1 MKKQRRNWWIGL
13 CGVFAAL
20 GLATGVWMSEPL
32 KADAAPA
39 AAPTLTMYSGASVR
53 KVAGDP
59 GIKFTAKIDNYDRD
73 YTYGMLILPES
84 AWTRNGWD
92 NDTDYVAELDRMGV
106 SDYGISSC
114 QPYLASNG
122 DVEISLAMTDLHAEN
137 YGLGFI
143 GVAYAMTKIDD
154 EPVYTY
160 ADVNMLDNARSMAY
174 VAQMALKY
182 EGNITSEQKN
192 ILTSY
197 TNAGVLVG
205 KDEYFNDDNAV
216 VGGSA
221 SVVKGNYAA
230 RFDVDYVSDGLD
242 GTKVNSFV
250 TKKAYPGGTTI
261 SFKWLIP
268 NEAKVGGWWSICWTT
283 DPSSVD
289 IYAHTEG
296 RGEPLSTSQGS
307 WMTEVVT
314 LPNDGKSYYVYFA
327 GAKGEWGNYGKE
339 GEGYVL
345 IDDFTIGNTTEEFS
359 KNTEDWIFDINSV
372 AAVKPVEYVPG
383 GMTFGEIPSESGE
396 YSAKV
401 YMDKIN
407 SAVGLATFVTKKSY
421 PAGTTVTF
429 KYYLPT
435 DVKLGTWLKLACV
448 ADYTKSDIYD
458 NWLEDLSL
466 SQKGEWIE
474 KTVTLSTAGYLY
486 IAADVGQWGEGAG
499 YVLFDDFSITT
510 GGVTETDNFSLG
522 VSEGLFNCNIG
533 DAVVEGE
540 GYVEIVDSTDYM
552 LAFSEGAI
560 GNGEKISVITE
571 NAYTNVTEITFKAIW
586 SETAVSDRWGLSY
599 TTNPSNFSYGAEVE
613 ALNCYTPKLGELKRD
628 AGVIYEYRITFTST
642 SYTLYAD
649 GEKISSGSYTPGEN
663 YFYFMINPKGGKNV
677 AFYLDDFTI
686 TTTSATFTEDFS
698 GGTSTILMES
708 GLKNS
713 DRGSM
718 GMSFEPSIFVEE
730 VEPEVPDVPEMEE
743 LGEVALQIYF
753 NGKGG
758 SNNDGVRAVTSKAY
772 PGGSNI
778 EFKYYIQADQATQ
791 WTRFIWDTDTNC
803 DNYADTFVSFG
814 NTAGE
819 WVTWNYTLPAGG
831 PYYLYFGFECG
842 NWKDSS
848 GLPYILIDNFKVDG
862 VVETF
867 NNGVENSIF
876 TILQPSLAGNSAVG
890 DGFVKQSLG
899 AKLLIDKISS
909 TKTTPSFITKQ
920 AYTFNEPTIVAF
932 DYYMSGNTNNKWW
945 TFAWTAS
952 NTAADIYAGVSPSH
966 TTATNDAYELPA
978 NVQNTWQQAVITVPA
993 GTWYFY
999 FAGAVNE
1006 WSGGYVI
1013 IDNFTIESQ
1022 GIKET
1027 FNEGLGIFL
1036 DNRESRYPEAI
1047 TVVVGKEDFVPGEY
1061 SARLDFSN
1069 NFNHVAQSFYTD
1081 GAYASGGSVVS
1092 FRYLIPEETTVGDWW
1107 AVCWTTSFEG
1117 DKFWAVGN
1125 GAVSG
1130 NGGVNPNPNKTKGA
1144 WTEYSI
1150 TLPDD
1155 ANMYYIYIVGYQNW
1169 SGYVYIDD
1177 FKIVS
1182 KTGTYTENFNNGL
1195 EGSLFSVATADV
1207 SLGEGCLLGDV
1218 EETPEVPETPVVEDE
1233 WAFENILANGE
1244 ILDVLESGS
1253 YASIS
1258 PKDALT
1264 VNADGLPT
1272 SMIFLEG
1279 VIKYAIS
1286 GGREFAI
1293 YFANGA
1299 YIHVGATEVALYDG
1313 ETKLGTM
1320 AGAESGAIRIAVT
1333 AGGKVL
1339 AQINAN
1345 AYVGL
1350 GTIKAPEGLT
1360 LVAFGSEGQ
1369 IDFDSV
1375 AFETYYCIAQDI
1387 PTYFS
1392 AEQIDF
1398 TAYAFDSESMITEEG
1413 FQLLADAGFTKTLG
1427 LLQGR
1432 LPSGDLHEQDIP
1444 NREHVENLMKEVN
1457 ADAMA
1462 AIELAEKFGMKHYV
1476 LNSNIYNIERN
1487 KKNYQ
1492 WLDDFAELATYK
1504 MSQAFAGHFLADEPK
1519 HIAASLSQTELEE
1532 LVNAYKAYKAAFP
1545 EGEAFINLLP
1555 STSTE
1560 FVLESTYKSY
1570 VQYYI
1575 DNIALDKNGVKGT
1588 GYVSF
1593 DHYPLQ
1599 EEGITEAHLRNLE
1612 LVAELCRENNLELR
1626 TYIKASESGDTER
1639 GIRATESVN
1648 DLYMQIYSALAYGSK
1663 EIIYYQFTDH
1673 TVADGSAGDAVIS
1686 GASLMKN
1693 DVYKWAA
1700 QANNEVAAFSAA
1712 YMNFKWK
1719 SASVFGKTSIKQF
1732 SNLKSK
1738 AGAYGSL
1745 TSVSSSASVLVGNF
1759 DDADGTYSYGAQNAY
1774 MVVNYGDPQ
1783 DGTAAQS
1790 IALTFSGKTRALVYE
1805 NGQARVVTLT
1815 SNVLNLNLEVGEG
1828 AFVIPLS

>member
-106 SDYGISSC
+106 SDYGIGIC

-143 GVAYAMTKIDD
+143 GVAYAMTEIDD

-182 EGNITSEQKN
+182 EENITSEQKN

-230 RFDVDYVSDGLD
+230 RFDVDYVSDGRD

-283 DPSSVD
+283 DPSSVN
-289 IYAHTEG
+289 IYAHTEE
-296 RGEPLSTSQGS
+296 RGKPLGTSQGS

-314 LPNDGKSYYVYFA
+314 LPNDGKSYYVYFG

-339 GEGYVL
+339 GEGYIL
-345 IDDFTIGNTTEEFS
+345 IDDFTIGDTTEEFS

-435 DVKLGTWLKLACV
+435 DVKIGTWLKLACV
-448 ADYTKSDIYD
+448 ADYTNSDIYN
-458 NWLEDLSL
+458 NWIEDLSL
-466 SQKGEWIE
+466 SNKGEWIE

-486 IAADVGQWGEGAG
+486 IAADVGQWGDGAG

-571 NAYTNVTEITFKAIW
+571 NTYTNVTEITFKAIW

-599 TTNPSNFSYGAEVE
+599 TTNPSKFSYGAEVE

-649 GEKISSGSYTPGEN
+649 GTKISSGSYTPGEN
-663 YFYFMINPKGGKNV
+663 YFYFMVNPKGGKNV

-713 DRGSM
+713 DRGSI

-730 VEPEVPDVPEMEE
+730 LEPEVPDVPEMEE

-772 PGGSNI
+772 PGGSKI

-791 WTRFIWDTDTNC
+791 WTRFIWDADTSYS
-803 DNYADTFVSFG
+803 NYEKTFVSFG
-814 NTAGE
+814 NTAGK
-819 WVTWNYTLPAGG
+819 WVTWSYTLPEGG
-831 PYYLYFGFECG
+831 PYQLYFGFECG

-848 GLPYILIDNFKVDG
+848 GLPYILIDDFTVDG

-867 NNGVENSIF
+867 NYGVENSIF
-876 TILQPSLAGNSAVG
+876 TILQPNYAGNSAVG
-890 DGFVKQSLG
+890 DGFVKQPLG
-899 AKLLIDKISS
+899 AKIVIDLIST
-909 TKTTPSFITKQ
+909 TKTTPSFITKN
-920 AYTFNEPTIVAF
+920 AYTFSEPTMVTF
-932 DYYMSGNTNNKWW
+932 DYYMSGNTKNKWW
-945 TFAWTAS
+945 TLAWTTS

-978 NVQNTWQQAVITVPA
+978 NVQDSWQKASVTIPA

-999 FAGAVNE
+999 FAGAVGE

-1036 DNRESRYPEAI
+1036 DNRESRYPDAI
-1047 TVVVGKEDFVPGEY
+1047 TVVAGKED
-1061 SARLDFSN
+1061 
-1069 NFNHVAQSFYTD
+1069 
-1081 GAYASGGSVVS
+1081 
-1092 FRYLIPEETTVGDWW
+1092 
-1107 AVCWTTSFEG
+1107 
-1117 DKFWAVGN
+1117 
-1125 GAVSG
+1125 
-1130 NGGVNPNPNKTKGA
+1130 
-1144 WTEYSI
+1144 
-1150 TLPDD
+1150 
-1155 ANMYYIYIVGYQNW
+1155 
-1169 SGYVYIDD
+1169 
-1177 FKIVS
+1177 
-1182 KTGTYTENFNNGL
+1182 
-1195 EGSLFSVATADV
+1195 
-1207 SLGEGCLLGDV
+1207 LGGDV
-1218 EETPEVPETPVVEDE
+1218 EETPDVPEVPETPVVEDE

-1279 VIKYAIS
+1279 AIKYAIS

-1299 YIHVGATEVALYDG
+1299 YILVGATEVSLYDG

-1339 AQINAN
+1339 AQVNAN

-1398 TAYAFDSESMITEEG
+1398 TAYAFDSESMVTEEG

-1432 LPSGDLHEQDIP
+1432 LAMGDLHEQDIP
-1444 NREHVENLMKEVN
+1444 NREHVENLMEEVN

-1487 KKNYQ
+1487 ENNYQ
-1492 WLDDFAELATYK
+1492 WLDDFADLATYT
-1504 MSQAFAGHFLADEPK
+1504 MSQAFAGHFLADEPQ
-1519 HIAASLSQTELEE
+1519 SGNWFTTDELSE
-1532 LVNAYKAYKAAFP
+1532 LVNAYKAYKAAFS

-1555 STSTE
+1555 RSSAQFTSE
-1560 FVLESTYKSY
+1560 GLYED
-1570 VQYYI
+1570 YI
-1575 DNIALDKNGVKGT
+1575 DKYIEMIALDNGVKGT

-1593 DHYPLQ
+1593 DHYPL
-1599 EEGITEAHLRNLE
+1599 EDGGITNVHLRNLE
-1612 LVAELCRENNLELR
+1612 LIAEKCRDNNLELR
-1626 TYIKASESGDTER
+1626 TYIKASESGDSER
-1639 GIRATESVN
+1639 EIRATESVN

-1673 TVADGSAGDAVIS
+1673 TVTDGSAGDAVIS

-1712 YMNFKWK
+1712 YMNFTWK
-1719 SASVFGKTSIKQF
+1719 SASVFGATSIKQF
-1732 SNLKSK
+1732 NNLKSK

-1759 DDADGTYSYGAQNAY
+1759 DDADGKYSYGAQNAY

-1783 DGTAAQS
+1783 NGTAAQS

-1805 NGQARVVTLT
+1805 NGQARVVTLS
-1815 SNVLNLNLEVGEG
+1815 SNKLTLNLEVGEG